1 MTNETKRCIL
11 GLGRTKSASTSEAR
25 VQAHGLSCIQDHMYI
40 GYFDE
45 FGHNGAYKH
54 RYDSQYKTH
63 PVFGVGGF
71 IIPAHNVRKLSG
83 AFRNLKESSLKAE
96 IEAKVRAKGK

>member
-1 MTNETKRCIL
+1 
-11 GLGRTKSASTSEAR
+11 
-25 VQAHGLSCIQDHMYI
+25 MYI
-40 GYFDE
+40 GYFDG

-63 PVFGVGGF
+63 PVFGIGGF

-96 IEAKVRAKGK
+96 IEAKVRAKGKK